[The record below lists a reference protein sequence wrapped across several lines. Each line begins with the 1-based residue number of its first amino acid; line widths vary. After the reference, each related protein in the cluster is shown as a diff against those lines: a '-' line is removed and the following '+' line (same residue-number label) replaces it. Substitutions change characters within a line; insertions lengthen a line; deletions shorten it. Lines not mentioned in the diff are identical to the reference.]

1 METTICSNTLW
12 KDCGGNMDD
21 LEVYVKNNTYLMPEC
36 VGYIRENNINLLRA
50 WLNNINQDNMEGKL
64 QLTLGL

>member
-1 METTICSNTLW
+1 
-12 KDCGGNMDD
+12 MDD